1 MNEKIVGTLLV
12 VAMCIVC
19 TVPAVVAQ
27 ETPFV
32 INGYVSSAN
41 GYACNNP
48 SVTVTNTDTYE
59 SWPAENASA
68 SNYYRLVLVNGTD
81 LTAGATLKFEV
92 TSQDGSQSKIV
103 ESRIT
108 QAEIKEGGRFGYN
121 ISLSVPNQ
129 QAWYFT
135 TNTASAPIND
145 TLNSGIDSHRIMTKG
160 VEGGADTE
168 MSLPKGKQVWFYADQ
183 VADCNVSFPA
193 GTWNVSYWVRTI
205 DDEDSDKLITTRLHG
220 IDSTGAELPGSPYA
234 VEYYNILEAHTV
246 ENVTKSLN
254 AAGFTIPEDG
264 RFAIEVL
271 WDSTAQQGLQV
282 YCNPPG
288 KHASQVTSPTSD
300 PGYPIPELPT
310 VLLLGLGLL
319 VFAGYVGLR
328 RRRNV

>member
-12 VAMCIVC
+12 VVMCIVC
-19 TVPAVVAQ
+19 IAPAVAQ

-41 GYACNNP
+41 GDTCNDP
-48 SVTVTNTDTYE
+48 SVTVTNTGTGE

-81 LTAGATLKFEV
+81 LNADATLKFEV

-103 ESRIT
+103 ESGIT
-108 QAEIKEGGRFGYN
+108 QAEITEGGRFGYN
-121 ISLSVPNQ
+121 ITLSVPNQ

-135 TNTASAPIND
+135 TNDASAPIND
-145 TLNSGIDSHRIMTKG
+145 TPNSGIDSHMIMTKG
-160 VEGGADTE
+160 TEGGAGTE
-168 MSLPKGKQVWFYADQ
+168 IILPVGKQVWLYADQ

-205 DDEDSDKLITTRLHG
+205 DNTDSNKLITTKLHG
-220 IDSTGAELPGSPYA
+220 IDSTGAELPDSPYA
-234 VEYYNILEAHTV
+234 VEYYNILEAHAV
-246 ENVTKSLN
+246 EKVTKSLN
-254 AAGFTIPEDG
+254 AASFTIPKDG

-282 YCNPPG
+282 FCNPPG
-288 KHASQVTSPTSD
+288 KPASQVTSPTSD

-319 VFAGYVGLR
+319 VFVGYVRLR
-328 RRRNV
+328 RRRE